1 MARQPV
7 TPKPER
13 GFTLLEVLV
22 VVAIAAILT
31 GFVVLRLGDFGA
43 DHSAERQLERLA
55 ALIDAQCE
63 QALFQSRPR
72 GLRITE
78 DGYDF
83 WQDTS
88 GGWVALP
95 GEGLTRPRRFPEPT
109 RIELDVSG
117 HHVRLGDEPEA
128 PQLIC
133 EPLGTLTAFTLTLEA
148 GDERMRLVSDGS
160 GRLNL
165 ERG

>member
-1 MARQPV
+1 MRQPV
-7 TPKPER
+7 TRKPER

-22 VVAIAAILT
+22 VVAIAAVLT
-31 GFVVLRLGDFGA
+31 GFVVLRLGDIGA

-72 GLRITE
+72 GVRITE
-78 DGYDF
+78 VGYDF

-88 GGWVALP
+88 DGWVALP
-95 GEGLTRPRRFPEPT
+95 GEGLTRPRRFPESM
-109 RIELDVSG
+109 RIDLDVSG
-117 HHVRLGDEPEA
+117 HAVRLGDEPDA

-133 EPLGTLTAFTLTLEA
+133 EPLGALTAFTLTLEA
-148 GDERMRLVSDGS
+148 GDERMRLISAGS
-160 GRLNL
+160 GQLNL
-165 ERG
+165 EKG